1 MEKLIRMSI
10 ILLSSCL
17 LASMPLMAK
26 KVSRDKQAIF
36 DIDVEI
42 PQADINDVI
51 KNPRQ
56 YALDFIELEF
66 AKTIPKF
73 IKAYK
78 EGFAFGKKNK

>member
-1 MEKLIRMSI
+1 MPNQQKKQGKNDQFLIDYLLKLQQ
-10 ILLSSCL
+10 LN
-17 LASMPLMAK
+17 
-26 KVSRDKQAIF
+26 
-36 DIDVEI
+36 DIAVEI

-73 IKAYK
+73 IQAYK